1 VVAAG
6 WGRGVAHAGRVLEP
20 FRLFAVALQ
29 FLTRLPLPRLEFQR
43 DDLRRA
49 SALFPLVGAVVAGVG
64 IGLRAALEPLW
75 GEGVATVAALVAM
88 IAVTGALHEDGLAD
102 TADGLWGGWDPA
114 RRLAIMRDSRIGT
127 YGAVALIMT
136 LGLRASLLLP
146 LGLADFA
153 RAVACGH
160 VLGRASTLLLVRL
173 LPVATPPAARGEAA
187 GEAAAGDETL
197 AGKDAAV
204 GEAAVGE
211 AAAGDETLAGK
222 DAAVREAA
230 AGNEALA
237 GNEVAGNGGEA
248 VRPLRPRLAA
258 AVVGPLSLRGALAA
272 VIVVVLTV
280 LLATRLWAAV
290 PLAAGLLICL
300 LCADLFRRRLGG
312 ITGDTLGAAN
322 QLVELAAIA
331 AVAALARA
339 GLL

>member
-1 VVAAG
+1 MVAAG
-6 WGRGVAHAGRVLEP
+6 WGRGVAYAGRVLEP

-49 SALFPLVGAVVAGVG
+49 SALFPLVGVVVAGVG
-64 IGLRAALEPLW
+64 TGLRAALEPLW

-187 GEAAAGDETL
+187 EKAAAREGAAGKAAAGGETL
-197 AGKDAAV
+197 AGN
-204 GEAAVGE
+204 
-211 AAAGDETLAGK
+211 

-230 AGNEALA
+230 AGSEAPA
-237 GNEVAGNGGEA
+237 GNEAAGNEAAGNGGEA

-258 AVVGPLSLRGALAA
+258 AVVGPLSLWGALAA

-280 LLATRLWAAV
+280 LLATRVWAAV

>member
-1 VVAAG
+1 M
-6 WGRGVAHAGRVLEP
+6 AHAGRALEP
-20 FRLFAVALQ
+20 LRLFAVALQ
-29 FLTRLPLPRLEFQR
+29 FLTRLPVPRVEFRR

-64 IGLRAALEPLW
+64 IGFRAALEPLW
-75 GEGVATVAALVAM
+75 GEGVATVAALAAM

-102 TADGLWGGWDPA
+102 TADGLWGGWNPA

-127 YGAVALIMT
+127 YGAVVLIMT

-173 LPVATPPAARGEAA
+173 LPVATPPGGGGEAARGEANGGEVA
-187 GEAAAGDETL
+187 RGEAAACEA
-197 AGKDAAV
+197 AGRQAPGGEAPG
-204 GEAAVGE
+204 GEAAGGE
-211 AAAGDETLAGK
+211 AAGGNAGDA
-222 DAAVREAA
+222 
-230 AGNEALA
+230 
-237 GNEVAGNGGEA
+237 GEA
-248 VRPLRPRLAA
+248 VRPRLAA
-258 AVVGPLSLRGALAA
+258 AVVGPLSPRGAFAA
-272 VIVVVLTV
+272 VVVVVLTV
-280 LLATRLWAAV
+280 LLATGVWAAV

-300 LCADLFRRRLGG
+300 LCAELFRRRLGG